1 MPRTRKITMTVFC
14 LEEDAAD
21 VKRDLFD
28 DSNSD
33 CWFFGSDFPLTNIKV
48 DISEPTAEENE
59 QAVEELD
66 VEGLDV
72 E

>member
-14 LEEDAAD
+14 LEEDAND
-21 VKRDLFD
+21 VKRELFGEDDL
-28 DSNSD
+28 N

-59 QAVEELD
+59 QAIEELS
-66 VEGLDV
+66 
-72 E
+72 